1 MRSDFLRSSAPYR
14 RSVIINEKRNH
25 MKQIILIAMIMSFG
39 TIQYGQIINN
49 EFDNWILIET
59 GGQPYL
65 DLVSWQTNNTNS
77 TVTSL
82 ATTPSFKITVNGDN
96 GVSVITDF
104 QGIDGISS
112 GHISQTIS
120 TGELNKINYFSKC
133 DSIYE
138 RGACVVNI
146 YNAANNII
154 FTDSIKQKE
163 IEYSNKTIEIN
174 ELSLNESDLIKIEFV
189 GFGSLGP
196 WEEFQAYS
204 EFNILNVK
212 ADYISKTK
220 ELKQVERLKIYPNP
234 FSNIIQIE
242 ANKKI
247 PKYNLYCSTGTLIEE
262 GLGRTLDL
270 SNLTNGLYF
279 LEIIMGDINQIE
291 KIIKH

>member
-1 MRSDFLRSSAPYR
+1 
-14 RSVIINEKRNH
+14 
-25 MKQIILIAMIMSFG
+25 MSFG

>member
-1 MRSDFLRSSAPYR
+1 
-14 RSVIINEKRNH
+14 
-25 MKQIILIAMIMSFG
+25 MSFG
-39 TIQYGQIINN
+39 NFQYGQILNN

-59 GGQPYL
+59 GGQPYN
-65 DLVSWQTNNTNS
+65 DLANWETNNTNS

-82 ATTPSFKITVNGDN
+82 ATTPNFKITVNGDN

-112 GHISQTIS
+112 GQISQTINAS
-120 TGELNKINYFSKC
+120 ELSRIIYLSKC

-146 YNAANNII
+146 YNAENNII

-163 IEYSNKTIEIN
+163 IEYSIKTIEID
-174 ELSLNESDLIKIEFV
+174 ELPLNEYDLIIIEFV

-212 ADYISKTK
+212 ADYISKSK
-220 ELKQVERLKIYPNP
+220 ELEQVERLKVYPNP
-234 FSNIIQIE
+234 FNNIIQIE
-242 ANKKI
+242 ANKI
-247 PKYNLYCSTGTLIEE
+247 TPKYNLYSSTGTLIKK

-279 LEIIMGDINQIE
+279 LEIIIDEINQIE